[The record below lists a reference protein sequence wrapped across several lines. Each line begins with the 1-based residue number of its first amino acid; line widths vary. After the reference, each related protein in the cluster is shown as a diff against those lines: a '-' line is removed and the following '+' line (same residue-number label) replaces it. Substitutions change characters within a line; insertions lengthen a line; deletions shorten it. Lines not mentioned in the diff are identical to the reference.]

1 MSEQFKVHST
11 TPSTDETL
19 RSSRTGTNGL
29 PVRPVNAEKQNA
41 SQELA
46 MTVATAADDRKASD
60 IVLLNV
66 AEVSYLADYFAIAT
80 GFSRVQVRAIAQS
93 IEEKVETQC
102 QRLPLRVEGKA
113 EGSWIVMDYGD
124 VIVHILLPPEREFY
138 NLEAFW
144 GHAERIE
151 FTASQP
157 VGE

>member
-1 MSEQFKVHST
+1 
-11 TPSTDETL
+11 
-19 RSSRTGTNGL
+19 
-29 PVRPVNAEKQNA
+29 
-41 SQELA
+41 